1 MDLGP
6 LAGQQRD
13 ADMVMVTGIVRGT
26 AMIVIVPRTVGVM
39 VRFGH
44 LRPRSVVGGLDCGGG
59 GQGKDQ
65 HQAKRPQQSDLGQ
78 NCPHS
83 CPSGTVSPV
92 PLAAEVGAQAPQDKQ
107 RGLFPAEI
115 DRAVGFA
122 VRILGEAE
130 GSKGRRELFPGCG
143 DFRGV

>member
-6 LAGQQRD
+6 LAGQRRD
-13 ADMVMVTGIVRGT
+13 ADLVMVTGIVRGT
-26 AMIVIVPRTVGVM
+26 AMVVIVTRTVGVM

-44 LRPRSVVGGLDCGGG
+44 QRPRSVVGGLDRGGS

-65 HQAKRPQQSDLGQ
+65 YQAKRPQQSDLGQ
-78 NCPHS
+78 DHPHS

-92 PLAAEVGAQAPQDKQ
+92 PLAAQVEAWAPQEK
-107 RGLFPAEI
+107 RPGLLPAEI

-122 VRILGEAE
+122 IRVFGEAK
-130 GSKGRRELFPGCG
+130 GCKGRSEFFSGCG
-143 DFRGV
+143 DFRRV